1 MKYKKVLRDIDP
13 SKFAK
18 LRGSNQEK
26 SNILYDN
33 LWVQFGLTKEVRDNL
48 KEKGIQ
54 CCVSD
59 YAWTSQAKET
69 FYSHPEHERFVSEM
83 TKTHHF
89 SMEMWKLNA
98 EPDNEMEEG

>member
-1 MKYKKVLRDIDP
+1 
-13 SKFAK
+13 
-18 LRGSNQEK
+18 
-26 SNILYDN
+26 
-33 LWVQFGLTKEVRDNL
+33 
-48 KEKGIQ
+48 
-54 CCVSD
+54 
-59 YAWTSQAKET
+59 SQAKET